1 MRYGLCTTP
10 ENFAFAKEC
19 GYDFVEM
26 PLYILQDM
34 SNEDFDTICKTCK
47 ENDINVETVNILFSG
62 ITLLD
67 ENAATEQELREYLSF
82 VLARAKKLGTEI
94 AVFGSG
100 GARRRPD
107 NMDDTTAMQ
116 KLADVVKIVC
126 EEANNHGITVAFEPL
141 CKNDANFI
149 FTLNEASK
157 LLDMVSASNLGCT
170 ADTYHILVEENSFES
185 ITKYADVIKHVH
197 IACTTERFAPR
208 TEHAAELTEI
218 NTVLKQIGYNGRICV
233 ECRFRD
239 FEAEAVDTI
248 KAIKKYII

>member
-10 ENFAFAKEC
+10 ENFTFAKEC

-26 PLYILQDM
+26 PLYILRDM
-34 SNEDFDTICKTCK
+34 SDEDFDTVCKTCD
-47 ENDINVETVNILFSG
+47 ESDIKVETVNILFSG

-67 ENAATEQELREYLSF
+67 ENAATEQELREYLAF
-82 VLARAKKLGTEI
+82 VFARAKKLGTEI

-116 KLADVVKIVC
+116 KLAVALQIVC
-126 EEANNHGITVAFEPL
+126 EEADKHGITIAFEPL
-141 CKNDANFI
+141 CKTDANFI
-149 FTLNEASK
+149 FTLKEASK

-185 ITKYADVIKHVH
+185 IPKYADIIKHVH
-197 IACTTERFAPR
+197 IACTTERFAPC
-208 TEHAAELTEI
+208 TEHATELTEI
-218 NTVLKQIGYNGRICV
+218 NTVLKEIGYNGRICV

-239 FEAEAVDTI
+239 FISESIDAI